1 MQALD
6 YLGNWASILG
16 LIITIITLLMML
28 NIRGKIDR
36 SLGRQRFLQQRE
48 SLLAQLT
55 TIRQCIYE
63 DTNCNL
69 DDELLHL
76 RELMLQLVHYRIWRL
91 SDRYKFKQI
100 IGSLTKTYNGQKRTS
115 RKAYVM
121 YIDEVIAMVKAQA
134 DM

>member
-1 MQALD
+1 MHALD

-36 SLGRQRFLQQRE
+36 SLGKQRFMQQRE
-48 SLLAQLT
+48 NLLAEISA
-55 TIRQCIYE
+55 IRKCIYE
-63 DTNCNL
+63 DAACDL
-69 DDELLHL
+69 DEHLLHL
-76 RELMLQLVHYRIWRL
+76 RELLLQLVNYRIWRM
-91 SDRYKFKQI
+91 SDRLKLKQI
-100 IGSLTKTYNGQKRTS
+100 ITSLTKTYNGQKRTS

-134 DM
+134 EI